1 MVLELFL
8 LVFTVSLICAIIARK
23 IIRHDADK
31 EIKNL
36 RTENERLRI
45 GRGESQ
51 QPTVTEEGWA
61 NNDIEGAVYDSDGK
75 RIR

>member
-1 MVLELFL
+1 M
-8 LVFTVSLICAIIARK
+8 
-23 IIRHDADK
+23 
-31 EIKNL
+31 
-36 RTENERLRI
+36 I